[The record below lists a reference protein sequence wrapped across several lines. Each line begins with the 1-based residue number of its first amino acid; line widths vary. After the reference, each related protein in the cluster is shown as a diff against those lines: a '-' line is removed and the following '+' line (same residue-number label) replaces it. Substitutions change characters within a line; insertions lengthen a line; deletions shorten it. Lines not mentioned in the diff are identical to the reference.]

1 MKLGDKNLDFKLLDY
16 VIRMIP
22 IDTIV
27 NILGLFATFFG
38 ALAGAFIAGHYTLKA
53 INKDLEERKQTA
65 EKDKEENRQREEKKI
80 KTRLLFE
87 MDNLMMF
94 NHEIAENIYL
104 DDKSKRIEFL
114 KNFVLYDKKN
124 TINLTLFELEK
135 FRYLLK
141 NNCIS
146 YEDKEEEIYKKF
158 LEVYDSDISIDL
170 SSDKIKKV
178 KSFLD
183 NTKNEG
189 EMCLN
194 VDKNSI
200 LRLKDFNINLQELS
214 HLIYVLSTEELNV
227 LYGIK
232 QTIKIILENAQETD
246 KDFIYR
252 VDKSY
257 FLHNILINQLSVM
270 CKNIL

>member
-1 MKLGDKNLDFKLLDY
+1 MDFKLLYY
-16 VIRMIP
+16 VIKMIP

-27 NILGLFATFFG
+27 NILGLFATFGG
-38 ALAGAFIAGHYTLKA
+38 ALVGAFIAGLFTLKA

-65 EKDKEENRQREEKKI
+65 EKDKEENRQREEKRI

-94 NHEIAENIYL
+94 NHEIADNIYL
-104 DDKSKRIEFL
+104 NNPSKKMEFL

-124 TINLTLFELEK
+124 TINLTLSELEK

-141 NNCIS
+141 HNYLS
-146 YEDKEEEIYKKF
+146 YEDKENEIYEKF
-158 LEVYDSDISIDL
+158 LEEYDSNNSIRL
-170 SSDKIKKV
+170 PSNKLKKV
-178 KSFLD
+178 KAFLD

-189 EMCLN
+189 EMCMN
-194 VDKNSI
+194 VNKNSI
-200 LRLKDFNINLQELS
+200 LRLKDFNINLQDLS
-214 HLIYVLSTEELNV
+214 HLLYILNTEELNV

-232 QTIKIILENAQETD
+232 QTIKIIIENAQEND
-246 KDFIYR
+246 KDFIYE
-252 VDKSY
+252 VDKYY
-257 FLHNILINQLSVM
+257 FLHNILINQLNVM

>member
-1 MKLGDKNLDFKLLDY
+1 MDFKLLYY
-16 VIRMIP
+16 VIKMIP

-27 NILGLFATFFG
+27 NILGLFATFGG
-38 ALAGAFIAGHYTLKA
+38 ALVGAFIAGLFTLKA

-65 EKDKEENRQREEKKI
+65 EKDKEENRQREEKRI

-94 NHEIAENIYL
+94 NHEIADNIYL
-104 DDKSKRIEFL
+104 NDDSKKMEFL

-124 TINLTLFELEK
+124 TINLTLSELEK

-141 NNCIS
+141 NNCLS

-170 SSDKIKKV
+170 PSDKIKKV

-194 VDKNSI
+194 VDKNKKYIIKKEGLIAFFLYVNFFFLFS
-200 LRLKDFNINLQELS
+200 FNFF
-214 HLIYVLSTEELNV
+214 VLFIF
-227 LYGIK
+227 IK
-232 QTIKIILENAQETD
+232 FFIAFSKGYIFNA
-246 KDFIYR
+246 
-252 VDKSY
+252 S
-257 FLHNILINQLSVM
+257 
-270 CKNIL
+270 

>member
-1 MKLGDKNLDFKLLDY
+1 MDFKLLYY
-16 VIRMIP
+16 VIKMIP

-27 NILGLFATFFG
+27 SILGLFATFGG
-38 ALAGAFIAGHYTLKA
+38 ALVGAFIAGLFTLKA

-65 EKDKEENRQREEKKI
+65 EKDKEENRQREEKRI

-94 NHEIAENIYL
+94 NHEIADNIYL
-104 DDKSKRIEFL
+104 NNPSKKMEFL

-124 TINLTLFELEK
+124 TINLTLSELEK

-141 NNCIS
+141 HNYLS

-170 SSDKIKKV
+170 PSDKIKKV

-189 EMCLN
+189 KMCWH

-200 LRLKDFNINLQELS
+200 LRLKDFNNNLQELS

-232 QTIKIILENAQETD
+232 QTIKIMLENAEETER
-246 KDFIYR
+246 DFFYM
-252 VDKSY
+252 VDKYY
-257 FLHNILINQLSVM
+257 FLHNILINQLNVM

>member
-1 MKLGDKNLDFKLLDY
+1 MDFKLLDY

-38 ALAGAFIAGHYTLKA
+38 ALAGALIAGIFTLIALKA
-53 INKDLEERKQTA
+53 DLKDRRESSNKE
-65 EKDKEENRQREEKKI
+65 KEEYKKREDKKI
-80 KTRLLFE
+80 KARLLFE

-94 NHEIAENIYL
+94 NHEVADNIYL
-104 DDKSKRIEFL
+104 NDNSKKMEFL

-124 TINLTLFELEK
+124 TINLTLLELEK

-141 NNCIS
+141 HNYLS
-146 YEDKEEEIYKKF
+146 YEDKENEIYEKF
-158 LEVYDSDISIDL
+158 VEEYDSNISISL
-170 SSDKIKKV
+170 PSNKLKKV
-178 KSFLD
+178 KAFLN

-189 EMCLN
+189 EMCMN
-194 VDKNSI
+194 VNKNSI
-200 LRLKDFNINLQELS
+200 LRLKDFSINLQDLS
-214 HLIYVLSTEELNV
+214 HLLYILNTEELNV

-232 QTIKIILENAQETD
+232 QTIKIIIENAQETD
-246 KDFIYR
+246 KDFIYK
-252 VDKSY
+252 VDKYY
-257 FLHNILINQLSVM
+257 FLHNILINQLNVM